1 MEPGVHQGV
10 VSDQVRVVN
19 LQHLVGEEFNLGAR
33 REVLG
38 REEVAE
44 GVGTEG
50 RGREGA
56 RGAREEGGDALEDRG
71 VLGDG
76 KEVGL
81 VGEDDQREVEI

>member
-1 MEPGVHQGV
+1 MEPAVNQGV

-19 LQHLVGEEFNLGAR
+19 LQHLVGEEFDVGAR

-50 RGREGA
+50 RGGEGT

-71 VLGDG
+71 VLSDG
-76 KEVGL
+76 QQVGL
-81 VGEDDQREVEI
+81 VGQDDQREVEV